1 LCVTYTLK
9 NQFGILGSTFFL
21 GEVSLLLCV
30 FPGQFGINFF
40 VWIISFH
47 FTLFYFIS
55 RAIWVQL
62 PLLCDFVYF

>member
-40 VWIISFH
+40 VCGLFH

-62 PLLCDFVYF
+62 SWMCDFVYF